1 VSLRLVVLGFGARR
15 RSNLCFRGV
24 DFFVGSPFYPSCFI
38 SSAVDF
44 LVFFCL
50 WCRMSVESVCVGGEG
65 ERESARG
72 QSAGV
77 WEVVCWR
84 LVWIF
89 TKIAVL
95 WKQTRGS
102 DEKSV
107 RFIPL

>member
-1 VSLRLVVLGFGARR
+1 
-15 RSNLCFRGV
+15 
-24 DFFVGSPFYPSCFI
+24 
-38 SSAVDF
+38 
-44 LVFFCL
+44 
-50 WCRMSVESVCVGGEG
+50 MESVCVGGKG

-89 TKIAVL
+89 IKIAVL

>member
-1 VSLRLVVLGFGARR
+1 MSLRLVVLGFGARR

-65 ERESARG
+65 ERECTGAKCGSLGGRMLAASLDFYKDSSALEANER
-72 QSAGV
+72 
-77 WEVVCWR
+77 
-84 LVWIF
+84 
-89 TKIAVL
+89 
-95 WKQTRGS
+95 
-102 DEKSV
+102 
-107 RFIPL
+107 